1 MLSGLVKIWKFA
13 GEEKSNM
20 NKSIILE
27 FVYALFN
34 MLEIAAIY
42 LVLEALLGKST
53 DYSLAWKSLLLL
65 LVSIGGRSLINYYAQ
80 LMQTHAGYFM
90 VANKRIEIGSLLKL
104 VPMGY
109 FNQNNI
115 GRVTGMM
122 TTVLDDAENTAPA
135 VLVLMMGGFI
145 NTFVFTLMVLF
156 YEWKIGLIVVA
167 GIFIY
172 LFVTSAMEK
181 KSRSLSPRRQRSQT
195 NMVETVLEQIQGMQV
210 IKAFNLTGKGD
221 RAVKSAFEENKRAN
235 LALERLFTPYII
247 GQEIVLRIASVLM
260 IIMAIYLYLQ
270 GETQL
275 LKAIMSIIM
284 SFLIFAS
291 IQSAGSAMSVLRVA
305 TSSIDQAEKASDVPK
320 MDIDGRDIVPK
331 NYDISFE
338 DVSFSYDRRQ
348 ILKNLSV
355 EIPEGKMTAIV
366 GSSGSGKTTMCSLI
380 SRFWDVD
387 EGSIKIGGEDI
398 RNYTLRSL
406 MDMISTV
413 FQRVYLFEDTIE
425 NNIKFANPSASHEE
439 VVDAAKKAQCHDF
452 IMSLEKGYQTLL
464 SEGGSS
470 LSGGEK
476 QRISIARA
484 ILKDAPIIIFDE
496 ATANIDPEN
505 EDKLQKALE
514 DLTKN
519 KTVIM
524 IAHRIKTIEN
534 ADQILVL
541 DDGKIKQKGSHDQL
555 IRQEGIYKNFIEARK
570 IAENWK
576 L

>member
-145 NTFVFTLMVLF
+145 NTFVFTVMVLF
-156 YEWKIGLIVVA
+156 YEWKIGLIVVFA
-167 GIFIY
+167 IFIY

-235 LALERLFTPYII
+235 LALESLFTPYII

-270 GETQL
+270 GEIQL

-387 EGSIKIGGEDI
+387 EGSIKIGGENI

-439 VVDAAKKAQCHDF
+439 VVEAAKKAQCHDF

-555 IRQEGIYKNFIEARK
+555 IRQEGIYRNFIEARK